1 MTVRRAALAAAL
13 LAAPLLASAAC
24 EPLFEERGDPAGP
37 ASAASP
43 VGPASPGSPSGMAT
57 SSSAPATP
65 TAPDGGTPATSATA
79 APDPG
84 TVPPAWLGT
93 RVLPT
98 TSSGYGEIRRTPRE
112 LRDRRFTLP
121 DTVAALPGTGFAAE
135 ITSPPP
141 PDVLSRSTWEP
152 GCPVTAGDLAWIR
165 LTFRGFDGARHTGEL
180 LVHEDVADDMETVF
194 RRLWRADFPME
205 EMRVVRRD
213 ELDLPPTGDGNN
225 TTGFVCRAAVGSS
238 RFSEHAYG
246 LAVDV
251 NPFHNPY
258 SKGSLVLPELAS
270 AYLDRSRRRPGMIH
284 PGDAV
289 IRAFASVGWGWGGE
303 WNSLKDR
310 HHFSLHDR

>member
-13 LAAPLLASAAC
+13 LAAPLLAGAAC
-24 EPLFEERGDPAGP
+24 EPLFEEASPSGP

-43 VGPASPGSPSGMAT
+43 ADPADPSGVAISPSPPTATPAPTPAPTSAPTSAPPGPA
-57 SSSAPATP
+57 
-65 TAPDGGTPATSATA
+65 
-79 APDPG
+79 PG

-98 TSSGYGEIRRTPRE
+98 TSAGFGEIQRTPRE

-121 DTVAALPGTGFAAE
+121 DTVAPLPGTGFASQ

-141 PDVLSRSTWEP
+141 PDVLARSTWEP

-180 LVHEDVADDMETVF
+180 LVHDDVADDVVAVF

-213 ELDLPPTGDGNN
+213 ELDIPPTGDGNN
-225 TTGFVCRAAVGSS
+225 TTAFVCRAAVGSS

-270 AYLDRSRRRPGMIH
+270 AYLDRTRQRPGMIH
-284 PGDAV
+284 AGDAV

-310 HHFSLHDR
+310 HHCSRHDR

>member
-13 LAAPLLASAAC
+13 LALPVLAGAAC
-24 EPLFEERGDPAGP
+24 EPLFEESSPSGPAG
-37 ASAASP
+37 AASP
-43 VGPASPGSPSGMAT
+43 AESADPSGLPGSPSPPTT
-57 SSSAPATP
+57 SPASTSTP
-65 TAPDGGTPATSATA
+65 TAPPAPKP
-79 APDPG
+79 AP
-84 TVPPAWLGT
+84 VPPAWLGT

-98 TSSGYGEIRRTPRE
+98 TSAGFGEIQRTPRE

-121 DTVAALPGTGFAAE
+121 DTVASLPGTGFASQV
-135 ITSPPP
+135 TSPPP
-141 PDVLSRSTWEP
+141 PDVLARSTWQP
-152 GCPVTAGDLAWIR
+152 GCPVAAAELAWIR

-180 LVHEDVADDMETVF
+180 LVHEDVAGDMVTVF
-194 RRLWRADFPME
+194 RRLWRAGFPME

-213 ELDLPPTGDGNN
+213 ELDVPPTGDGNN

-270 AYLDRSRRRPGMIH
+270 AYLDRTRERPGMIH

-289 IRAFASVGWGWGGE
+289 IRAFASVGWGWGGD

-310 HHFSLHDR
+310 HHFSLRDR